1 MVLCVLEGRR
11 QATKFAFS
19 AMFIHFPVS
28 QLKKKN
34 HWLTDIRGFVKF

>member
-1 MVLCVLEGRR
+1 MVLCVLEERR

-28 QLKKKN
+28 QLKKKPLAN
-34 HWLTDIRGFVKF
+34 GYQRLC